1 MASTIVRTPPS
12 DPEIWATVRL
22 FEIVF
27 DVEDAPEITPP
38 LPDVE
43 VAILLSELSASS
55 EMDLPDSFD
64 ILLNVALVCVLEDAV
79 ERLAPI
85 AIIPPASPV
94 ALELLL
100 STVVALKFNAPVVLM
115 MPPQARRP
123 ISADSLAQLAKI
135 DTLSE
140 LELHGNYPEFSVDV
154 AVAVASI
161 RNLRTL
167 TVVYAQVDSKALSVL
182 TKLPDLRALT
192 LSWNQSFT
200 DADAAETASNRTK

>member
-1 MASTIVRTPPS
+1 M
-12 DPEIWATVRL
+12 WGTVRL

-55 EMDLPDSFD
+55 EMDPPDSFD
-64 ILLNVALVCVLEDAV
+64 ILLNVAVVCVLEDAV

-115 MPPQARRP
+115 MPPLPFAIAVDESIAEASVGLPRGRLDVPARDGDLHLRRQGGVGDRGPDRQAPGDCDALGSRIGQITGLGQQGHGIVRVDGV
-123 ISADSLAQLAKI
+123 AAQ
-135 DTLSE
+135 
-140 LELHGNYPEFSVDV
+140 GQRY
-154 AVAVASI
+154 
-161 RNLRTL
+161 LRI
-167 TVVYAQVDSKALSVL
+167 
-182 TKLPDLRALT
+182 
-192 LSWNQSFT
+192 
-200 DADAAETASNRTK
+200 